1 MPDRRS
7 ILVLEDEALIAL
19 DLAITLEDAGWE
31 VIGPAGSLAA
41 ARSLLDG
48 GYPDLACLDLNIGS
62 DTSHDLARDLLARGV
77 PVVFVSGRDAR
88 ALPEDLREVP
98 VLGKPV
104 RTPALLARLSAS
116 LGDGSA
122 TQ

>member
-1 MPDRRS
+1 MRDGRR

-19 DLAITLEDAGWE
+19 DLAMTLGDAGWE

-41 ARSLLDG
+41 ARRLIEDG
-48 GYPDLACLDLNIGS
+48 APNLACLDLNIGTE
-62 DTSHDLARDLLARGV
+62 TSHDLARDLLARGV

-88 ALPEDLREVP
+88 ALPEDLRGVP

-104 RTPALLARLSAS
+104 RTSALLATLADS
-116 LGDGSA
+116 LPDPSR
-122 TQ
+122 TR

>member
-1 MPDRRS
+1 MPDASR

-19 DLAITLEDAGWE
+19 DLATTLEDAGWE

-41 ARSLLDG
+41 ARRLLDEG
-48 GYPDLACLDLNIGS
+48 DPDLACLDLNIGS
-62 DTSHDLARDLLARGV
+62 ETSHDLARALLARGV

-88 ALPEDLREVP
+88 ALPEDLRAVP

-104 RTPALLARLSAS
+104 RTAGLLATLSAS
-116 LGDGSA
+116 LRNCAPG
-122 TQ
+122 T